1 MCWECGEREREP
13 RRNFEGEKDPRGDV
27 EREREPRGD
36 VEGEKMCRER
46 ETGGNG
52 RCCHSSALSCL
63 FRSLLMVSYAFGT
76 VSLFTSFPSKRFDV
90 CFMKDYFIILFLI
103 FYDFFPVKT
112 FQSLFYKRLF
122 RKTCFDFFTIFF
134 PLKLSEVFFTKNY
147 FVNCAISRK
156 TFQKIF
162 FQIIHVFT

>member
-1 MCWECGEREREP
+1 MYWECGEREREP
-13 RRNFEGEKDPRGDV
+13 RRNVEGEKDPRGDV

-46 ETGGNG
+46 EG
-52 RCCHSSALSCL
+52 REWAMLPFICLVLSLPFSVDGFVC
-63 FRSLLMVSYAFGT
+63 FWNCFAFYEFSIET
-76 VSLFTSFPSKRFDV
+76 FQSLFYERLFHNFVFD
-90 CFMKDYFIILFLI
+90 FLR
-103 FYDFFPVKT
+103 FFPVKT